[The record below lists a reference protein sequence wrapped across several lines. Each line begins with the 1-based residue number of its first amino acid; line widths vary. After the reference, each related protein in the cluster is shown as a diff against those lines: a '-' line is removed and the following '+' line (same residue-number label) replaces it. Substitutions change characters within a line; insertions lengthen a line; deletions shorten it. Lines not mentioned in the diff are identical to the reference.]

1 MKERILYHIFTE
13 WKYIIRQRRISYR
26 TGDISLKNALH
37 YGTIQ
42 LDKLEFVKL
51 LDQLEFG
58 EVHMKIEKCTKDA
71 FVVIGKEGST
81 LDGQGFIQKLWTDAN
96 SHFSEVQP
104 FAKKDENGNLVGI
117 WGAMSDCS
125 HSYKPWEE
133 NFSKGLYLA
142 GVECVDDAEAPEGW
156 TKWKIPGYEYL
167 YAEVE
172 SESTFSIVLDYMNTN
187 NIVLAGAVH
196 DFTCPL
202 DGKNYMFFPI
212 RTI

>member
-1 MKERILYHIFTE
+1 MLDKFQFVELLRSNGTERVRAVTKRTAPSTHC
-13 WKYIIRQRRISYR
+13 QRR
-26 TGDISLKNALH
+26 LAVKFQFVE
-37 YGTIQ
+37 Q
-42 LDKLEFVKL
+42 LEKLEF
-51 LDQLEFG
+51 D
-58 EVHMKIEKCTKDA
+58 EVRMKIEKCTKDA

-104 FAKKDENGNLVGI
+104 LAKKDENGNLVGI

-172 SESTFSIVLDYMNTN
+172 SESTFLIVLDYMNTN